1 MLREAGFEV
10 QLFNFAKLR
19 YCEQVRIMQSSR
31 VVITNHGAQLVNLL
45 FLQPGSAVLEIFNP
59 FFSLDIYRNMARQA
73 EIRYRALKNA
83 TIMNLPSEK
92 DRRWWFHPYVHCD
105 VEIDA
110 TTVLQVV
117 ESMFCIV

>member
-59 FFSLDIYRNMARQA
+59 FFSFDIYRNMAKEA
-73 EIRYRALKNA
+73 EMRFSSK
-83 TIMNLPSEK
+83 
-92 DRRWWFHPYVHCD
+92 
-105 VEIDA
+105 
-110 TTVLQVV
+110 
-117 ESMFCIV
+117 